1 MSYEVKLDAFSG
13 PLDLLLHLIHRLEI
27 DIYDIPMAELTEQY
41 IDHIH
46 AMQTLELNEASE
58 YLVMAATLLAIKS
71 RMLIP
76 INESEIDPQELEID
90 EVDPREELVA
100 RLIEYKKYKE
110 AAIQLQE
117 LEIERGQVFTKAPAD
132 LSEYMPDEQL
142 VLFDQNV
149 NVYDML
155 SAFQKLMRRKQ
166 LKKPLATRVT
176 RQEISVKE
184 QMRSVVNVLKKAGGK
199 VMFSE
204 LFKADDRSM
213 LVLTFLT
220 LLELMKRQVV
230 FVEQQNN
237 FDDLSVL
244 LQKEDIDDEFEQI
257 IEPN

>member
-1 MSYEVKLDAFSG
+1 MSYEVKLEAFSG
-13 PLDLLLHLIHRLEI
+13 PLDLLLHLINRLEI
-27 DIYDIPMAELTEQY
+27 DIYDIPMAELTAQY

-71 RMLIP
+71 RTLIP
-76 INESEIDPQELEID
+76 INEGEIDIEEFDVD

-110 AAIQLQE
+110 AATQLQE
-117 LEIERGQVFTKAPAD
+117 LESERGQVFTKAPAD
-132 LSEYMPDEQL
+132 LSEYMSDEQMTM
-142 VLFDQNV
+142 FDTNV

-166 LKKPLATRVT
+166 LKKPLATSIA

-184 QMRSVVNVLKKAGGK
+184 QMRSVVNVLKQAGGK
-199 VMFSE
+199 LMFSQ
-204 LFKADDRSM
+204 LFKYEDKPM

-230 FVEQQNN
+230 FVEQEKN

-244 LQKEDIDDEFEQI
+244 LKKEEIGDELEQI
-257 IEPN
+257 VEPN